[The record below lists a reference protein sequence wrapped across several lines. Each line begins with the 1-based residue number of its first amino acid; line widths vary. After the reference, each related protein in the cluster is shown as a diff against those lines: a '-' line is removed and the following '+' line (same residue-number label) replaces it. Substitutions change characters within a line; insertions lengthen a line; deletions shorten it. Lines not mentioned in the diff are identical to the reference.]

1 MKRALFLL
9 LPGLLLAC
17 QSQKKPQPLPFNEM
31 EEVML
36 QIHLADVYSDQNSAP
51 LVIRQQARYEQ
62 YQEVLE
68 GLQVDTARFWT
79 SYDYYLAHPVL
90 LDSMY
95 GRLVDRFNQMT
106 VDDASRNAQ
115 GEKLPS
121 FQEKEEPKATKLKK

>member
-1 MKRALFLL
+1 MKRLLFTL
-9 LPGLLLAC
+9 LPALLLAC
-17 QSQKKPQPLPFNEM
+17 QSKQQPQPLPFLEM
-31 EEVML
+31 EEVLL
-36 QIHLADVYSDQNSAP
+36 QIHLADVYSEQNSAP

-68 GLQVDTARFWT
+68 GLQVDSARFWA

-95 GRLVDRFNQMT
+95 GRLVDRINQMT

-121 FQEKEEPKATKLKK
+121 FQEKEAATEEK